1 MRIISKFKDFYDY
14 LAQDYDA
21 DIVYS
26 RIPRW
31 TGDLRLRNLYM
42 SNTSWLRNNTDPTKL
57 LHVELDALCSKSEIG
72 DIEPSGIVFG
82 VYPFVYSTPIL
93 KLFGRDDHGEDAWRY
108 PSAVYI
114 GNSFIETLENEQ
126 NLKVR
131 CKLVSKFAG
140 EAAKAYNKKCNNWW
154 EKLDETVEYKVRN
167 YQKDTILDYLKG
179 YARKIECPEI
189 FKILGSPA
197 FIEEN
202 CLINFY
208 NSPFPRKPKDKKDTK
223 QYLVDLSFNA
233 LDPAIIKY
241 WYNDLCDL
249 NTYNNI
255 ENFLWSIK
263 QEPQSEQTNSEKILS
278 HGFDLKTSFRKM

>member
-1 MRIISKFKDFYDY
+1 MKIISKFKDFYDY

-26 RIPRW
+26 RIPKW

-42 SNTSWLRNNTDPTKL
+42 ANSSWLKNIDNNKL
-57 LHVELDALCSKSEIG
+57 LHVEAQIRWSNTKIG
-72 DIEPSGIVFG
+72 SIEPSGIVFG

-93 KLFGRDDHGEDAWRY
+93 KLFGRDDDGEDVWKY
-108 PSAVYI
+108 PYAVYL
-114 GNSFIETLENEQ
+114 GSNFIETLKNEQ
-126 NLKVR
+126 DLKSR
-131 CKLVSKFAG
+131 CKIISKFA
-140 EAAKAYNKKCNNWW
+140 EDIVKAHNKQCNYWW
-154 EKLDETVEYKVRN
+154 EKLDETLEYKLEN
-167 YQKDTILDYLKG
+167 YYKDKVLDYLIG
-179 YARKIECPEI
+179 YSRKIECPKI
-189 FKILGSPA
+189 FETLRSPV

-202 CLINFY
+202 DLIDFY
-208 NSPFPRKPKDKKDTK
+208 HSPFPEKSKDKKTIK

-249 NTYNNI
+249 NTYNYI

-263 QEPQSEQTNSEKILS
+263 QEPQSQQTNKEKILS

>member
-1 MRIISKFKDFYDY
+1 MKIISKFKDFYDY

-26 RIPRW
+26 RIPKW

-42 SNTSWLRNNTDPTKL
+42 ANSSWLKNIDNNKL
-57 LHVELDALCSKSEIG
+57 LHVEAQTRWSNTKIG
-72 DIEPSGIVFG
+72 SIEPSGIVFG

-93 KLFGRDDHGEDAWRY
+93 KLFGRDDDGEDAWKY
-108 PSAVYI
+108 PYAVYL
-114 GNSFIETLENEQ
+114 GSNFIETLKNEQ
-126 NLKVR
+126 DLKSR
-131 CKLVSKFAG
+131 CKIISKFA
-140 EAAKAYNKKCNNWW
+140 EDIVKAHNKQCNYWW
-154 EKLDETVEYKVRN
+154 EKLDETLEYKLEN
-167 YQKDTILDYLKG
+167 YYKDKVLDYLIG
-179 YARKIECPEI
+179 YSRKIECPKI
-189 FKILGSPA
+189 FETLRSPV

-202 CLINFY
+202 DLIDFY
-208 NSPFPRKPKDKKDTK
+208 HSPFPEKSKDKKTIK

-249 NTYNNI
+249 NTYNYI

-263 QEPQSEQTNSEKILS
+263 QEPQSQQTNKEKILS

>member
-31 TGDLRLRNLYM
+31 TGNLRLRNLYM
-42 SNTSWLRNNTDPTKL
+42 ANNSWWKNIDPTKL
-57 LHVELDALCSKSEIG
+57 LHVESQVRWSNIKIG
-72 DIEPSGIVFG
+72 SIEPGGIVFG

-93 KLFGRDDHGEDAWRY
+93 KLFGRDNDGEDAWKY
-108 PSAVYI
+108 PYAVYI
-114 GNSFIETLENEQ
+114 GNSFIETLESEQ
-126 NLKVR
+126 DLKVR
-131 CKLVSKFAG
+131 CKLISKFTLDIV
-140 EAAKAYNKKCNNWW
+140 KAHNKHCNSW
-154 EKLDETVEYKVRN
+154 ETLDELVEYKLEN
-167 YQKDTILDYLKG
+167 YYKDKILDYLKC
-179 YARKIECPEI
+179 YARKVECPRVFET
-189 FKILGSPA
+189 LGSPV

-202 CLINFY
+202 DLIDFY
-208 NSPFPRKPKDKKDTK
+208 HSPFPEKSKDKKTIK

-249 NTYNNI
+249 NTYNYI

-263 QEPQSEQTNSEKILS
+263 QEPQSQQTNKEKILS

>member
-42 SNTSWLRNNTDPTKL
+42 ANTSWWRNTDNTKL
-57 LHVELDALCSKSEIG
+57 LHIESQVRWSNIEIG
-72 DIEPSGIVFG
+72 GIEPGGIVFG

-93 KLFGRDDHGEDAWRY
+93 KLFGRDDDGEDAWKY
-108 PSAVYI
+108 PYTVYL
-114 GNSFIETLENEQ
+114 GSTFIETLGNEQ
-126 NLKVR
+126 DLKVR
-131 CKLVSKFAG
+131 CKLISRFAG
-140 EAAKAYNKKCNNWW
+140 DTVKAYNKQHNDWW
-154 EKLDETVEYKVRN
+154 WPKLDETVEYKLEN
-167 YQKDTILDYLKG
+167 YYKDKILDCLKG
-179 YARKIECPEI
+179 YARKIECPKI
-189 FKILGSPA
+189 FETLGSPV

-202 CLINFY
+202 DLIDFY
-208 NSPFPRKPKDKKDTK
+208 HSPFPEKSKDKKTIK

-233 LDPAIIKY
+233 LDPNIIKY

-249 NTYNNI
+249 NTYNYI

-263 QEPQSEQTNSEKILS
+263 QEPQSQQTNKEKILS

>member
-1 MRIISKFKDFYDY
+1 MKIISKFKDFYDY

-42 SNTSWLRNNTDPTKL
+42 ANSSWLKNIDNNKL
-57 LHVELDALCSKSEIG
+57 LHVESQTRWSNTKIG
-72 DIEPSGIVFG
+72 SIEPSGIIFG

-93 KLFGRDDHGEDAWRY
+93 KLFGRDDDGEDAWKY
-108 PSAVYI
+108 PYAVYL
-114 GNSFIETLENEQ
+114 GSNFIETLKNEQ
-126 NLKVR
+126 DLKSR
-131 CKLVSKFAG
+131 CKIISKFA
-140 EAAKAYNKKCNNWW
+140 EDIVKAHNKQCNYWW
-154 EKLDETVEYKVRN
+154 EKLDETLEYKLEN
-167 YQKDTILDYLKG
+167 YYKDKVLDYLIG
-179 YARKIECPEI
+179 YSRKIECPKI
-189 FKILGSPA
+189 FETLRSPV

-202 CLINFY
+202 DLIDFY
-208 NSPFPRKPKDKKDTK
+208 HSPFPEKSKDKKTIK

-249 NTYNNI
+249 NTYNYI

-263 QEPQSEQTNSEKILS
+263 QEPQSQQTNKEKILS

>member
-31 TGDLRLRNLYM
+31 IGDLRLRNLYM
-42 SNTSWLRNNTDPTKL
+42 ANNSWLRNTDPTKL
-57 LHVELDALCSKSEIG
+57 LYVESLIRWNKAELG

-93 KLFGRDDHGEDAWRY
+93 KLFGKDDYGEDVWRY
-108 PSAVYI
+108 PYAVYL
-114 GNSFIETLENEQ
+114 GSSFIETLENEQ
-126 NLKVR
+126 DPKVR
-131 CKLVSKFAG
+131 YKLISKFAIDTVQ
-140 EAAKAYNKKCNNWW
+140 AHNKNCDIWD
-154 EKLDETVEYKVRN
+154 KLDETVEYKLEN
-167 YQKDTILDYLKG
+167 YYKDKILDYIKG
-179 YARKIECPEI
+179 YSRKVECPKI
-189 FKILGSPA
+189 FETLGSPV

-202 CLINFY
+202 DLIDFY
-208 NSPFPRKPKDKKDTK
+208 HSPFPEKSKDKKTIK

-249 NTYNNI
+249 NTYNYI

-263 QEPQSEQTNSEKILS
+263 QEPQSQQTNKEKILS

>member
-1 MRIISKFKDFYDY
+1 MKIISKFKDFYDY

-26 RIPRW
+26 RIPKW
-31 TGDLRLRNLYM
+31 VGDLRLRKLYM
-42 SNTSWLRNNTDPTKL
+42 FNNGWWKNADKTKL
-57 LHVELDALCSKSEIG
+57 LYVEYKNRWSKVKIG
-72 DIEPSGIVFG
+72 NIDPEGIVFG

-93 KLFGRDDHGEDAWRY
+93 KLFGRDDYGEDAWKY
-108 PSAVYI
+108 PYAVYI
-114 GNSFIETLENEQ
+114 SNSFIETLENEQ
-126 NLKVR
+126 DLKVR
-131 CKLVSKFAG
+131 CKVISKFAIDTV
-140 EAAKAYNKKCNNWW
+140 KAYNKHCNSW
-154 EKLDETVEYKVRN
+154 ETLSENVEYKLED
-167 YQKDTILDYLKG
+167 YFKDRILDHIMG
-179 YARKIECPEI
+179 YARKVECPKI
-189 FKILGSPA
+189 FETLGSPV

-202 CLINFY
+202 DLIDFY
-208 NSPFPRKPKDKKDTK
+208 HSPFPEKSEDKKTIK

-233 LDPAIIKY
+233 LDPNIIKY

-263 QEPQSEQTNSEKILS
+263 QEPQSQQTNKEKILS